1 MRCIYRILIL
11 CTVYTLHSE
20 STLYFQPIGQFNP
33 SPSYGHVHFTI
44 DTHLILNHMI
54 NVRDSIAY
62 IRKTVH
68 TITHNSVQHQAK
80 NFLIK
85 AHLDIDTMIK
95 EFQDLQ
101 TIVGDIKTNDTRVKR
116 FLGML
121 LAITSITMSLFNQ
134 AEIIHLQG
142 EISDMVSKQ
151 NHIVDILQEHEVAI
165 HTLQHDVL
173 KIRDGFLSLSNIV
186 EENQARTKIHEAEIE
201 IVMALAELRRTLVCT
216 QNGIQQLLNHRVP
229 LCFLDTTQIRNSLD
243 NLAKNAADQHLNLIS
258 KQISAFLQYET
269 SFIMIKGQIH
279 IYVHVPLIDRRYL
292 LDILQFNN
300 APTQISDSLTL
311 QLTPPDT
318 ILAIG
323 QNGVHVTMTQQEL
336 GQYSKYGQ
344 VYFGN
349 SAVTLNNLINATC
362 LGTIY
367 SQDYKNIRNVCPTKF
382 SISNEIF
389 IHLAPN
395 EFVFFTKT
403 PQTIQVKCNSETE
416 HIAVQQSK
424 RLTMKNNCEIRS
436 NEHTTRSG
444 HSISLNSGIRQ
455 WPFNWNASGLLFD
468 LDSAT
473 LAKHVHDLKLIHYPP
488 TPARD
493 LHHLMTKTPHSI
505 WTWMTAFILFMATL
519 VTLIFA
525 YLAYRF
531 FVIRKQANQEAGV

>member
-201 IVMALAELRRTLVCT
+201 IVMALAELR
-216 QNGIQQLLNHRVP
+216 
-229 LCFLDTTQIRNSLD
+229 
-243 NLAKNAADQHLNLIS
+243 
-258 KQISAFLQYET
+258 
-269 SFIMIKGQIH
+269 
-279 IYVHVPLIDRRYL
+279 
-292 LDILQFNN
+292 
-300 APTQISDSLTL
+300 
-311 QLTPPDT
+311 
-318 ILAIG
+318 
-323 QNGVHVTMTQQEL
+323 
-336 GQYSKYGQ
+336 
-344 VYFGN
+344 
-349 SAVTLNNLINATC
+349 
-362 LGTIY
+362 
-367 SQDYKNIRNVCPTKF
+367 
-382 SISNEIF
+382 
-389 IHLAPN
+389 
-395 EFVFFTKT
+395 
-403 PQTIQVKCNSETE
+403 
-416 HIAVQQSK
+416 
-424 RLTMKNNCEIRS
+424 
-436 NEHTTRSG
+436 
-444 HSISLNSGIRQ
+444 
-455 WPFNWNASGLLFD
+455 
-468 LDSAT
+468 
-473 LAKHVHDLKLIHYPP
+473 
-488 TPARD
+488 
-493 LHHLMTKTPHSI
+493 
-505 WTWMTAFILFMATL
+505 
-519 VTLIFA
+519 
-525 YLAYRF
+525 
-531 FVIRKQANQEAGV
+531 